1 VLPPI
6 FSKWRS
12 RESSLNKNF
21 SGAKQEKEGE
31 EILTLERGGR
41 ETKCERD
48 AGREGG
54 RERERQGGRERERER
69 EREKMAA
76 NSRKSLQL
84 GGSGV
89 VFVKWMNLLQVLFC
103 GCTGLFCGY
112 IGLFWHIGL

>member
-1 VLPPI
+1 MQGE
-6 FSKWRS
+6 R
-12 RESSLNKNF
+12 
-21 SGAKQEKEGE
+21 EGE
-31 EILTLERGGR
+31 RGSGR
-41 ETKCERD
+41 E
-48 AGREGG
+48 EG
-54 RERERQGGRERERER
+54 RERER